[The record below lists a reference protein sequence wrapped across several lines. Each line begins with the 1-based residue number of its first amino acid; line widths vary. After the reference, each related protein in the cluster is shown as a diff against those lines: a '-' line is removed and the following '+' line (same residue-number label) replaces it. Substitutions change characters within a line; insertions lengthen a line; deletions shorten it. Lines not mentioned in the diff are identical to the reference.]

1 MKCAVRRLSSMLI
14 ILGASSCV
22 APPYADVTDC
32 ADFVQTPSEYHM
44 EIAGRAGM
52 LTQQEHSFVC
62 YAGVLGRAQVTS
74 AMMAQQRSV
83 NPAVTR
89 FAAITA
95 EDQEMLDRRL
105 AATAEQHAGLIP
117 PDGLDAPHLAM
128 LDQLSQLSGEAFDRA
143 YIEDQLQEAQATIAV
158 LQEEMAEGSEPTL
171 RSFARDVL
179 PYVEERA
186 REAQS
191 IIEQLPG

>member
-1 MKCAVRRLSSMLI
+1 
-14 ILGASSCV
+14 
-22 APPYADVTDC
+22 
-32 ADFVQTPSEYHM
+32 
-44 EIAGRAGM
+44 
-52 LTQQEHSFVC
+52 
-62 YAGVLGRAQVTS
+62 VTS
-74 AMMAQQRSV
+74 AMMAQQRGVS
-83 NPAVTR
+83 PAVTR

-95 EDQEMLDRRL
+95 GDQEMLNRRL

-117 PDGLDAPHLAM
+117 PDGPDAPHLAM